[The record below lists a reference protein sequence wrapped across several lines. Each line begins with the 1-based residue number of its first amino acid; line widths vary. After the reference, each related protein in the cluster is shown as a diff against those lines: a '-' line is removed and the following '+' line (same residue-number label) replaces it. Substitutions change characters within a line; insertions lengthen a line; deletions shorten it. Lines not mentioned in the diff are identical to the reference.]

1 MDATDA
7 TGSYA
12 GAMGRPQFMPSS
24 YRAYA
29 VDSSADGKRDIWTDW
44 SDVIGSVANYFVRHG
59 WKTKLQV
66 VAQAN
71 LSKQWRGDL
80 PENTLK
86 PEETVTSLSHQ
97 GVLFA
102 TDLPGD
108 HKSQLLTLNGDGGM
122 EHWVGFHNFFVITR
136 YNRSVMYALAVH
148 QLGREIA
155 IEVGRGPSSSTVPIN
170 LPDDPIPRDEPRS
183 RYGNG
188 PYYRVY
194 GATYAVLDSNYGYQE
209 RGVASWYGKK
219 FHGQPTANQET
230 YNMYGMTAAHKSLP
244 LPSYVRVR
252 NLRNGKSIIVR
263 VNDRGPFVDNR
274 LIDLSYAAAMKLD
287 MITDGTSLV
296 EVTAISFDKS
306 PAQSVATVATAE
318 TPESPETAETAAAAK
333 MVETAETVI
342 AEQPAEV
349 PAETVFLQVGAF
361 GEPEN
366 ARRRF
371 NQIRDVGIDKA
382 FVHEDTST
390 SPALYR
396 VRIGPIADVHQY
408 DSIVEQLQSNGI
420 SETHLVTE

>member
-1 MDATDA
+1 MEFRLVFIPLLFLGGPSAEAIGVDNPEVKDFIESMVSEHNYDRGTLESVLQQAQIQESILEAIAKPAERTKEWHEYRDIFLTDARVKAGAAFWREHSETLGRISEESGVDTEILVGIIGVETYFGRITGKYRVLDALVTLAFEYPPRSAFFRRELEQFLLLVREEEMDATDA

-155 IEVGRGPSSSTVPIN
+155 IEVGRG
-170 LPDDPIPRDEPRS
+170 E
-183 RYGNG
+183 
-188 PYYRVY
+188 
-194 GATYAVLDSNYGYQE
+194 
-209 RGVASWYGKK
+209 
-219 FHGQPTANQET
+219 F
-230 YNMYGMTAAHKSLP
+230 
-244 LPSYVRVR
+244 
-252 NLRNGKSIIVR
+252 
-263 VNDRGPFVDNR
+263 
-274 LIDLSYAAAMKLD
+274 
-287 MITDGTSLV
+287 
-296 EVTAISFDKS
+296 
-306 PAQSVATVATAE
+306 
-318 TPESPETAETAAAAK
+318 
-333 MVETAETVI
+333 
-342 AEQPAEV
+342 
-349 PAETVFLQVGAF
+349 
-361 GEPEN
+361 
-366 ARRRF
+366 
-371 NQIRDVGIDKA
+371 
-382 FVHEDTST
+382 
-390 SPALYR
+390 
-396 VRIGPIADVHQY
+396 
-408 DSIVEQLQSNGI
+408 
-420 SETHLVTE
+420 